1 MVEAS
6 GCFKLI
12 KAGRLLD
19 GLGGPALKNGA
30 VLLKGSKVCVVGRQ
44 GVVAVPEGAEV
55 RVFDYP
61 DQTVMPGMV
70 DAHTHHNGFGDG
82 RKGDDL
88 ATLPDEVLTLQS
100 ARNARTTLFTGVTS
114 IRENGPKNATMLRLK
129 DAVNQGFTVGPRMV
143 LCGRPVAIVG
153 GHMYYMGI
161 QSTGSVQARTHT
173 RRLIKEGADYI
184 KITATGGST
193 NTSFP
198 LRPSF
203 NVDELGVIVEEAHK
217 FGKLTAAHCS
227 STQGIINSLDAGV
240 DMIIHCVFVDPD
252 GTHNFRADVADR
264 IAEQGAVVN
273 PTLHTYRSMYW
284 ILQEKKER
292 QGLTLQETAK
302 MDSLRG
308 EFDARI
314 EDCNKLIG
322 MGIDVVTGSDSS
334 WGAYKLGNTPY
345 ELECLTMAG
354 YSDSKAVVSV
364 TSLSA
369 KAIGIDGEV
378 GTLEP
383 GKVADII
390 VVNGKPD
397 EDVSALWDVRDVFFD
412 GELVDRGSV
421 ESRANIR
428 QRIDEA

>member
-6 GCFKLI
+6 GRFKLI
-12 KAGRLLD
+12 RAGRLLD
-19 GLGGPALKNGA
+19 GLGGPSLENGA
-30 VLLKGSKVCVVGRQ
+30 ILIKDSGISVVGSQ
-44 GVVAVPEGAEV
+44 GQVAAPEGAKV
-55 RVFDYP
+55 QVFDYP
-61 DQTVMPGMV
+61 DQTVLPGMV

-88 ATLPDEVLTLQS
+88 AMLPDEVLALQS
-100 ARNARTTLFTGVTS
+100 GRNARTTLFTGVTS
-114 IRENGPKNATMLRLK
+114 IRENGPKNATMLRLRE
-129 DAVNQGFTVGPRMV
+129 AINQGITVGPRMV

-161 QSTGSVQARTHT
+161 QSTGPVQARAHT
-173 RRLIKEGADYI
+173 RQLIKEGADYI

-203 NVDELGVIVEEAHK
+203 NTDELGAIVDEAHN
-217 FGKLTAAHCS
+217 FGKLTASHCS

-252 GTHNFRADVADR
+252 GTHNFRNDVADR
-264 IAEQGAVVN
+264 IAEQGTVVN
-273 PTLHTYRSMYW
+273 PTLHVFRSMCW
-284 ILQEKKER
+284 ILQEKEER

-302 MDSLRG
+302 MDSLRR

-314 EDCNKLIG
+314 EDCNKLID

-334 WGAYKLGNTPY
+334 WGDYKLGNTPY

-369 KAIGIDGEV
+369 KSIGIDGEV
-378 GTLEP
+378 GSLEP

-397 EDVSALWDVRDVFFD
+397 EDVSALWDVRDVFSH
-412 GELVDRGSV
+412 GELVDRGSI
-421 ESRANIR
+421 ESRAVIR
-428 QRIDEA
+428 QRIYGK